1 MSGYDPVSIRVQP
14 TLARLNRE
22 SVRGK
27 PFTMSFATLC
37 AALRVPT
44 EVRARLLRK
53 LVDEGYVT
61 EESIGQ
67 VRLTE
72 AGITM
77 ATSPAARPM
86 PATAL

>member
-14 TLARLNRE
+14 TLARLHRE

-27 PFTMSFATLC
+27 PFTMPFATLC

-44 EVRARLLRK
+44 ELRARLLRK

-72 AGITM
+72 AGI
-77 ATSPAARPM
+77 ALV
-86 PATAL
+86 TAPTT